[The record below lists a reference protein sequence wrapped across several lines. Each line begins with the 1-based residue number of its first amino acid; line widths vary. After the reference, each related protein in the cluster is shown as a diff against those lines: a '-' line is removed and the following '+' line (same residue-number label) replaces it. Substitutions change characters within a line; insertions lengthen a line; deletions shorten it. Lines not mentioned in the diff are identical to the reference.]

1 MEFINATKLQA
12 GYTHGVQPDGREL
25 LVVVAKGTFAIP
37 QFEEEPSLAEE
48 QVPLVMTDVFTG
60 EPGFSAPL
68 YEMDFAPRKPHCD
81 VLLNGSAYAPG
92 GKPTD
97 RVTVSLRVGA
107 LTKSFDVVGKRVWEI
122 GLLGPRP
129 SQPEPFTKA
138 PISYNYAFGGV
149 DRSQED
155 PAKHRWYPTNHVGI
169 GYHEYTLLPKYIDGM
184 PFPNTEETSNK
195 VTNPRGNYRPMAFGP
210 LGRAWQQRVKL
221 AGTYDKNWLD
231 NQFPFLPTDFNEEY
245 YQAAPADQ
253 WMDYPKGGEEVDLVN
268 LTPQERCTFRL
279 PTMPV
284 PVEFFRR
291 DGERIEMS
299 GVIDTLLIEPDL
311 GRFTMSARCSLPL
324 KKNIHEMECVVVG
337 IKPRRWYEE
346 EGLVAPPVTE
356 KRRFRSLDAMIKAK
370 KQRSAASA

>member
-1 MEFINATKLQA
+1 MELINATKLQA
-12 GYTHGVQPDGREL
+12 GFTLGVQPDGREL
-25 LVVVAKGTFAIP
+25 LVVVAKGTFTIP
-37 QFEEEPSLAEE
+37 QFAEEPILAEE

-60 EPGFSAPL
+60 EPGFSAPV
-68 YEMDFAPRKPHCD
+68 YEIDFAPRKPHCD

-97 RVTVSLRVGA
+97 RVTVSLRVGS

-129 SQPEPFTKA
+129 SQPEPFIKM
-138 PISYNYAFGGV
+138 PISYNGAFGGV

-155 PAKHRWYPTNHVGI
+155 PTKHRWYPTNHVGI

-184 PFPNTEETSNK
+184 PFPNTEETDNK

-221 AGTYDKNWLD
+221 AGTYDKQWLD

-253 WMDYPKGGEEVDLVN
+253 WMDYPKGGEEVDLAN
-268 LTPQERCTFRL
+268 LTPQGHCTFTL
-279 PTMPV
+279 PVMPV
-284 PVEFFRR
+284 PVEFFRC
-291 DGERIEMS
+291 DGEQIEMS
-299 GVIDTLLIEPDL
+299 GVVDTLLFEPDL
-311 GRFTMSARCSLPL
+311 GRFMMSSRCALPL

-337 IKPRRWYEE
+337 IKPQRWYED
-346 EGLVAPPVTE
+346 EGLITPQVPE
-356 KRRFRSLDAMIKAK
+356 KRRFKSLDAMIKAK
-370 KQRSAASA
+370 K